1 METGLVMWWSLLTYI
16 TLHATHSFLNCIQS
30 FLHHTFMTFHHIKDL
45 QFTLCFCSGQ
55 YLWFTFIV
63 CLHTYLHFTCKAI
76 LHTQCKLHSN
86 VSFSTTICLYGI
98 SYNFHWCGKL
108 AHKFYTHVKYFGFH
122 AATIS
127 NLIHCFV
134 FQHGKTYA
142 LFCAKH
148 THIHF
153 PLALLAHILYIYN
166 VKIVIA
172 LSTQLVR
179 FLRGASLSEVV
190 FASKSSLSLRF
201 IETYPNVLG
210 AHPLLVVFNFYTNTH
225 PLYVIVHTRTFLH
238 THTHTLHLTHISSIH
253 TLHTH
258 ISYMLCRVCYV
269 GHHSL

>member
-1 METGLVMWWSLLTYI
+1 MRKACSQILYTRKIFWLSL
-16 TLHATHSFLNCIQS
+16 
-30 FLHHTFMTFHHIKDL
+30 
-45 QFTLCFCSGQ
+45 
-55 YLWFTFIV
+55 
-63 CLHTYLHFTCKAI
+63 
-76 LHTQCKLHSN
+76 
-86 VSFSTTICLYGI
+86 
-98 SYNFHWCGKL
+98 
-108 AHKFYTHVKYFGFH
+108 

-134 FQHGKTYA
+134 SAWTDFMHSV
-142 LFCAKH
+142 LH
-148 THIHF
+148 THTHTHTF
-153 PLALLAHILYIYN
+153 TLCHNVFSLALLAHILYIYN

-238 THTHTLHLTHISSIH
+238 THTHTLHLTHFLIH
-253 TLHTH
+253 TPPC
-258 ISYMLCRVCYV
+258 MLC